1 MVLWMDITGNKNI
14 IYIANFF
21 LYVTNFFLYFTNF
34 SFMLLI
40 FTFLALQYCIIRTDP
55 RGVNLNRVYGNPSLE
70 LNPTIF
76 AARKLI
82 LYAHLGRDVNDLATS
97 SSSSR
102 RSSGILI
109 VNTKKYFI
117 KRNVIVG

>member
-1 MVLWMDITGNKNI
+1 MFLLPVMSIHNTI

-21 LYVTNFFLYFTNF
+21 LDVTNFFLYFTNF

-40 FTFLALQYCIIRTDP
+40 FTFPALQYCIIRTDP

-102 RSSGILI
+102 RSSGRLI
-109 VNTKKYFI
+109 VNTKNYFI
-117 KRNVIVG
+117 KRNAILW